1 MTPESDFLSIFD
13 EVEERTVDG
22 NGDTFDVW
30 VIKRSFDLLL
40 PFCRMT
46 LIILLLMVGVVD
58 PLMYLNGH
66 WANNPYYIHLAVWHG
81 AMLVYFSLLLLA
93 IRRCQTHPA
102 RKAMLQF
109 FFIGTAS
116 GFVAFGVISWF
127 LNSDMSIVAMILIG
141 MSAVFSFPGHLRRVV
156 LVSSAV
162 LLSGLIA
169 WLDPQTDFFTSG
181 VVVNLVAVVAVAFVL
196 DGYMMRNT
204 RGLFQ
209 EKCRVESERER
220 ADAVLYNALP
230 VSIANELKESHTVKA
245 ERYEHLTV
253 LFADIVGFTHYSSG
267 VSPDK
272 LVEVLNQIFSSFD
285 RLVDHYDAEKIKTI
299 GDAYMVVGKDNP
311 VAMADL
317 AHALLAALAE
327 YNASHKVNFELRVGM
342 HIGPAVAGVIG
353 LKRFLYDVWGDA
365 VNTASRMESTGLP
378 GRIHVS
384 LAMARALG
392 NAYTFESRGEIE
404 IKGKGLMPTWFLLT
418 RNTNAKSGL

>member
-1 MTPESDFLSIFD
+1 MNQESDFLSIFD
-13 EVEERTVDG
+13 EQEERTVDG

-46 LIILLLMVGVVD
+46 LIILVLILALVD
-58 PLMYLNGH
+58 PLMYLTGQ
-66 WANNPYYIHLAVWHG
+66 WQNNPTYIYLALWHVGMVVYVG
-81 AMLVYFSLLLLA
+81 AMLWA
-93 IRRCQTHPA
+93 CRRCQTHSA
-102 RKAMLQF
+102 RKSILQTF
-109 FFIGTAS
+109 FLCTAL

-127 LNSDMSIVAMILIG
+127 LNQDMSIIAMILIG

-156 LVSSAV
+156 LVVSA
-162 LLSGLIA
+162 LLLTATIA
-169 WLDPQTDFFTSG
+169 WLDPRTVFFSSG

-196 DGYMMRNT
+196 DGYMMRTT

-209 EKCRVESERER
+209 EKCRVESERAR

-245 ERYEHLTV
+245 ERYDHLTV
-253 LFADIVGFTHYSSG
+253 LFADIVGFTNYSSG

-285 RLVDHYDAEKIKTI
+285 QLVDHFDAEKIKTI

-317 AHALLAALAE
+317 ARAMLSALAD
-327 YNASHKVNFELRVGM
+327 YNAAHQVTFELRVGM

-378 GRIHVS
+378 GRIQVS

-392 NAYTFESRGEIE
+392 SAYAFESRGEIE
-404 IKGKGLMPTWFLLT
+404 IKGKGLMPTWFLLD
-418 RNTNAKSGL
+418 RKKV